1 MSRPIVWNEDK
12 KQNAINIILTEIAE
26 EGKSVRS
33 ILDNAD
39 RNVLPSNVTFC
50 DWLRQDSELVKQYAR
65 ATEIRA
71 EKLFDEIIDIAD
83 ETSNDTYTD
92 ETGKEYTNHEVINRS
107 RLKIDARKWVLS
119 KLNPKKYGDKIDH
132 TTDGEKI
139 TNIISLGSG
148 NKPE

>member
-1 MSRPIVWNEDK
+1 MAYSDKERDIIFDSIVSEIEEKGSALRNILSKPDMPSSRTFYKWLDEDIDK
-12 KQNAINIILTEIAE
+12 
-26 EGKSVRS
+26 
-33 ILDNAD
+33 
-39 RNVLPSNVTFC
+39 
-50 DWLRQDSELVKQYAR
+50 VKQYAR

-83 ETSNDTYTD
+83 EKSNDTYTD

>member
-1 MSRPIVWNEDK
+1 MAYSDNERD
-12 KQNAINIILTEIAE
+12 IIFE
-26 EGKSVRS
+26 
-33 ILDNAD
+33 
-39 RNVLPSNVTFC
+39 NVLTQISEQGLALRNILMQEGMPSSQTFYK
-50 DWLRQDSELVKQYAR
+50 WLEDNNKSKRYAR

-83 ETSNDTYTD
+83 ESHNDTYTD
-92 ETGKEYTNHEVINRS
+92 KDGKEYTNHEVINRS

>member
-1 MSRPIVWNEDK
+1 MAYSDK
-12 KQNAINIILTEIAE
+12 ERDIIFENVLTQISE
-26 EGKSVRS
+26 EGLALRNILMQNGMPSSQTFYKWLEDQNKS
-33 ILDNAD
+33 
-39 RNVLPSNVTFC
+39 
-50 DWLRQDSELVKQYAR
+50 KQYAR